1 MISNAVMSIKSGLTD
16 FRINI
21 LLRLVLILCTMLLLA
36 GIYHA
41 EPFLLFSM
49 IGIAILLSIQIYLLF
64 SYMQSTQSEMENFF
78 DAVRYEDGARRINTR
93 FKQSQN
99 LKVLWEELQTQLQQL
114 RQKNEELV
122 RYYSLLLEKVPVA
135 LVVVEDK
142 GEGAKIELVNVAAQ
156 QLFKRSY
163 LAAVDQ
169 LQEYGAQ
176 LAQDIQQITAGEQRS
191 SHLLSD
197 QVSIAVALS
206 AAAIQLQGGTKK
218 VISIQ
223 PIQRELDRQEIL
235 AWQNLV
241 QVFTHEI
248 MNSMTPVASLS
259 KTADELLL
267 TQLDNHGNAD
277 ESLQDAQQAIHTVA
291 RRAEHLMQ
299 FVQAYRRIANPP
311 QLNCVDMVVQDLLK
325 NVCRLFQVQAGERKI
340 TLECN
345 ATPGHLKL
353 HGDPAQIEQ
362 ALINLVKNSMD
373 ALSSM
378 NNGRIYLHAY
388 IGHGGN
394 LLIDVI
400 DNGIGIPIDK
410 LEQIFVP
417 FYTSK
422 RDGTGVG
429 LFLVKQIMQAHRGSV
444 CALHDE
450 KGGSLLRLMF

>member
-1 MISNAVMSIKSGLTD
+1 
-16 FRINI
+16 
-21 LLRLVLILCTMLLLA
+21 
-36 GIYHA
+36 
-41 EPFLLFSM
+41 M

-64 SYMQSTQSEMENFF
+64 YYMQSTQREMESFF

-93 FKQSQN
+93 FKQSQH

-135 LVVVEDK
+135 LVVVEDE
-142 GEGAKIELVNVAAQ
+142 GEGGKIELVNSAAQ

-163 LAAVDQ
+163 LTAMDQ
-169 LQEYGAQ
+169 LHDYGAQ
-176 LAQDIQQITAGEQRS
+176 LALDIRQITAGEQRS

-197 QVSIAVALS
+197 QVSIAVAVS
-206 AAAIQLQGGTKK
+206 AAAIQLHSGTKK

-259 KTADELLL
+259 KTANELLL
-267 TQLDNHGNAD
+267 TQLDNRGGAD

-311 QLNCVDMVVQDLLK
+311 QLKCVDIVVQDLLMD
-325 NVCRLFQVQAGERKI
+325 VCRLFQVQAGERGI
-340 TLECN
+340 ILRCTT
-345 ATPGHLKL
+345 TPEHLRL
-353 HGDPAQIEQ
+353 HADPAHVEQ
-362 ALINLVKNSMD
+362 ALINLVKNAVD
-373 ALSSM
+373 AVAEKTHGHIFLK
-378 NNGRIYLHAY
+378 AY

-394 LLIDVI
+394 VLIDVI
-400 DNGIGIPIDK
+400 DNGAGIAAEK

-444 CALHDE
+444 CALQGE
-450 KGGSLLRLMF
+450 KGGSILRLMF

>member
-1 MISNAVMSIKSGLTD
+1 MISKVALVVGSGLKD

-21 LLRLVLILCTMLLLA
+21 LLRLMLILCTMLLLVSVYQA
-36 GIYHA
+36 A
-41 EPFLLFSM
+41 QLLVFSL
-49 IGIAILLSIQIYLLF
+49 IGIMMLLAAQIYLLF
-64 SYMQSTQSEMENFF
+64 GYMQSTQLELESFF
-78 DAVRYEDGARRINTR
+78 EAVRYEDGARRINTR

-99 LKVLWEELQTQLQQL
+99 LKVLWQEIQTQLQQL

-135 LVVVEDK
+135 LVVVE
-142 GEGAKIELVNVAAQ
+142 GEGGKIELVNLAAQ
-156 QLFKRSY
+156 QLFQRSY
-163 LAAVDQ
+163 LTTVDQ
-169 LQEYGAQ
+169 LQDYGAQ
-176 LAQDIQQITAGEQRS
+176 LALDIQQIAAGEQRS

-197 QVSIAVALS
+197 QVTTAVALS
-206 AAAIQLQGGTKK
+206 AAVIQLHSGSKK

-223 PIQRELDRQEIL
+223 PIQRELDKQEIL

-259 KTADELLL
+259 RTANELLL
-267 TQLDNHGNAD
+267 TQLETQPSPD
-277 ESLQDAQQAIHTVA
+277 ESVQDAQQAIHTVA

-311 QLNCVDMVVQDLLK
+311 QLQCVDVAVQDLLE
-325 NVCRLFQVQAGERKI
+325 NVCRLFQVQANEQKI
-340 TLECN
+340 TVEC
-345 ATPGHLKL
+345 TTIPEHLKL
-353 HGDPAQIEQ
+353 RADPAHLEQ
-362 ALINLVKNSMD
+362 ALINLMRNALD
-373 ALSSM
+373 ASS
-378 NNGRIYLHAY
+378 GKDDGHIYLKAY

-400 DNGIGIPIDK
+400 DNGTGIPIDK

-444 CALHDE
+444 CALQGE
-450 KGGSLLRLMF
+450 KGGSVLRLMF

>member
-1 MISNAVMSIKSGLTD
+1 MISKVAVVVGSGLKD

-21 LLRLVLILCTMLLLA
+21 LLRLMLILCTMLFLVSVYQAEQLLVFSLIGILMLLA
-36 GIYHA
+36 V
-41 EPFLLFSM
+41 
-49 IGIAILLSIQIYLLF
+49 QIYLLF
-64 SYMQSTQSEMENFF
+64 GYMQSTQLEMESFF
-78 DAVRYEDGARRINTR
+78 EAVRYEDGARRINTR

-99 LKVLWEELQTQLQQL
+99 LKVLWQEIQTQLQHL

-135 LVVVEDK
+135 LVVVE
-142 GEGAKIELVNVAAQ
+142 GEKIELVNSAAQ

-163 LAAVDQ
+163 LSAVDQ
-169 LQEYGAQ
+169 LQDYGAQ
-176 LAQDIQQITAGEQRS
+176 LALDLQQIAAGEQRS

-197 QVSIAVALS
+197 QVTTAVALS
-206 AAAIQLQGGTKK
+206 AAAIQLHSGTKK

-223 PIQRELDRQEIL
+223 PIQRELDKQEIL

-259 KTADELLL
+259 RTADELLL
-267 TQLDNHGNAD
+267 TRLEAQPDID
-277 ESLQDAQQAIHTVA
+277 ESVQDAQQAIHTVA

-311 QLNCVDMVVQDLLK
+311 RLQCVDIAVQDLLE
-325 NVCRLFQVQAGERKI
+325 NVCRLFQVQANEQKI
-340 TLECN
+340 VIEC
-345 ATPGHLKL
+345 ATIPEHLKL
-353 HGDPAQIEQ
+353 KADPAHLEQ
-362 ALINLVKNSMD
+362 GLINLVRNALD
-373 ALSSM
+373 ASS
-378 NNGRIYLHAY
+378 GKDDGHIYLKAY
-388 IGHGGN
+388 VGHGGN

-400 DNGIGIPIDK
+400 DKGTGIPADK

-444 CALHDE
+444 CALQGE
-450 KGGSLLRLMF
+450 KGGSILRLMF

>member
-1 MISNAVMSIKSGLTD
+1 MISNAVLSIKSGLTD
-16 FRINI
+16 FRTNI
-21 LLRLVLILCTMLLLA
+21 LLRLVLILCTILLLA
-36 GIYHA
+36 GVYHA

-64 SYMQSTQSEMENFF
+64 CYMQSTQREMESFF

-93 FKQSQN
+93 FKQSQH

-135 LVVVEDK
+135 LVVVDGED
-142 GEGAKIELVNVAAQ
+142 GKIELVNSAAQ

-163 LAAVDQ
+163 LSAVDQ
-169 LQEYGAQ
+169 LQDYGAQ
-176 LAQDIQQITAGEQRS
+176 LALDIQQITAGEQRS

-206 AAAIQLQGGTKK
+206 AAEIQLPGGTKK

-223 PIQRELDRQEIL
+223 PIQRELDKQEIL

-259 KTADELLL
+259 KTANELLL
-267 TQLDNHGNAD
+267 TQLDNHGSAD
-277 ESLQDAQQAIHTVA
+277 EALQDAQQAIHTVA

-311 QLNCVDMVVQDLLK
+311 QLKCVDIVVQDLLMD
-325 NVCRLFQVQAGERKI
+325 VCRLFQVQAGERAI
-340 TLECN
+340 TLEC
-345 ATPGHLKL
+345 TTIPEYLRL
-353 HGDPAQIEQ
+353 HADPAHVEQ
-362 ALINLVKNSMD
+362 ALINLVKNAID
-373 ALSSM
+373 ALAEKTH
-378 NNGRIYLHAY
+378 GDIVLKAY

-394 LLIDVI
+394 ILIDVI
-400 DNGIGIPIDK
+400 DNGAGIPADK

-422 RDGTGVG
+422 REGTGVG

-444 CALHDE
+444 CALQGE
-450 KGGSLLRLMF
+450 NGGSVLRLMF

>member
-1 MISNAVMSIKSGLTD
+1 MISNAVLSIKSGLTD
-16 FRINI
+16 FRTNI

-36 GIYHA
+36 SVYHA
-41 EPFLLFSM
+41 EPFLLFSL

-64 SYMQSTQSEMENFF
+64 CYMQSTQREMESFF

-93 FKQSQN
+93 FKQSQH

-135 LVVVEDK
+135 LVVVDGED
-142 GEGAKIELVNVAAQ
+142 GKIELVNSAAQ

-163 LAAVDQ
+163 LSAVDQ
-169 LQEYGAQ
+169 LQDYGAQ
-176 LAQDIQQITAGEQRS
+176 LALDIQQITADEQRS

-206 AAAIQLQGGTKK
+206 AAEIQLPGGTKK

-259 KTADELLL
+259 KTANELLL
-267 TQLDNHGNAD
+267 TQLDNHGSAD

-311 QLNCVDMVVQDLLK
+311 QLICVDIVVQDLLLD
-325 NVCRLFQVQAGERKI
+325 VCRLFQVQAGERAI
-340 TLECN
+340 TLECTT
-345 ATPGHLKL
+345 TPEHLRL
-353 HGDPAQIEQ
+353 HADPAHVEQ
-362 ALINLVKNSMD
+362 ALINLVKNAVD
-373 ALSSM
+373 ALAEKTH
-378 NNGRIYLHAY
+378 GHIVLKAY

-394 LLIDVI
+394 ILIDVI
-400 DNGIGIPIDK
+400 DNGAGIPADK

-422 RDGTGVG
+422 REGTGVG

-444 CALHDE
+444 CALQGE
-450 KGGSLLRLMF
+450 NGGSVFRLIF

>member
-1 MISNAVMSIKSGLTD
+1 MISNAVLTIKSALTD

-21 LLRLVLILCTMLLLA
+21 LLRLLLILCTMLLLV
-36 GIYHA
+36 GVYQA
-41 EPFLLFSM
+41 EQFLVFSL
-49 IGIAILLSIQIYLLF
+49 IGIIMLLSVQIYLLF
-64 SYMQSTQSEMENFF
+64 GYMQSTQREMESFF
-78 DAVRYEDGARRINTR
+78 EAVRYEDGARRINTR

-99 LKVLWEELQTQLQQL
+99 LKVLWKQIQTQLQQL

-135 LVVVEDK
+135 LVVLE
-142 GEGAKIELVNVAAQ
+142 GEKVELVNSAAQ

-163 LAAVDQ
+163 LTTVDQ
-169 LQEYGAQ
+169 LQDYGVQ
-176 LAQDIQQITAGEQRS
+176 LALDIQQILAGEQRS
-191 SHLLSD
+191 SHLLCD
-197 QVSIAVALS
+197 QVTIAVALS
-206 AAAIQLQGGTKK
+206 AAGIQLHGGVRK

-223 PIQRELDRQEIL
+223 PIQRELDKQEIV

-259 KTADELLL
+259 KTANELLL
-267 TQLDNHGNAD
+267 TQLETHLSND

-311 QLNCVDMVVQDLLK
+311 QLQCVDIVVQDLLVS
-325 NVCRLFQVQAGERKI
+325 VCRLFQVQASDQQIK
-340 TLECN
+340 LEC
-345 ATPGHLKL
+345 ATIPEQLGVSA
-353 HGDPAQIEQ
+353 DPAQLEQ
-362 ALINLVKNSMD
+362 ALINLVKNSVD
-373 ALSSM
+373 ALT
-378 NNGRIYLHAY
+378 GKTDGHIYMKAY

-394 LLIDVI
+394 VLIDVI
-400 DNGIGIPIDK
+400 DNGTGIPTDK

-444 CALHDE
+444 YALQGE
-450 KGGSLLRLMF
+450 KGGSILRLMF

>member
-1 MISNAVMSIKSGLTD
+1 MISNAVLSIKSGLTD
-16 FRINI
+16 FRTNI

-93 FKQSQN
+93 FKQSQH

-135 LVVVEDK
+135 VVVVDGEDR
-142 GEGAKIELVNVAAQ
+142 KIELVNSAAQ

-163 LAAVDQ
+163 LSAVDQ
-169 LQEYGAQ
+169 LQDYGAQ
-176 LAQDIQQITAGEQRS
+176 LALDIQQITAGEQRS

-206 AAAIQLQGGTKK
+206 AAAIQLPGGTKK

-223 PIQRELDRQEIL
+223 PIQRELDKQEIL

-259 KTADELLL
+259 KTANELLL
-267 TQLDNHGNAD
+267 TQLDNHGSAD
-277 ESLQDAQQAIHTVA
+277 EALQDAQQAIHTVA

-311 QLNCVDMVVQDLLK
+311 QLKCVDIVVQDLLLD
-325 NVCRLFQVQAGERKI
+325 VCRLFQVQAGERAI
-340 TLECN
+340 TLEC
-345 ATPGHLKL
+345 TTIPEYLRL
-353 HGDPAQIEQ
+353 HADPAHVEQ
-362 ALINLVKNSMD
+362 ALINLVKNAID
-373 ALSSM
+373 ALAEKTH
-378 NNGRIYLHAY
+378 GDIVLKAY

-394 LLIDVI
+394 ILIDVI
-400 DNGIGIPIDK
+400 DNGAGIPADK

-422 RDGTGVG
+422 REGTGVG

-444 CALHDE
+444 CALQGE
-450 KGGSLLRLMF
+450 NGGSVLRLMF

>member
-1 MISNAVMSIKSGLTD
+1 MISNAVLSIKSGLTD
-16 FRINI
+16 FRTNI

-36 GIYHA
+36 GVYHA

-64 SYMQSTQSEMENFF
+64 CYMQSTQREMESFF

-93 FKQSQN
+93 FKQSQH

-135 LVVVEDK
+135 FVVVDGED
-142 GEGAKIELVNVAAQ
+142 GKIELVNSAAQ

-163 LAAVDQ
+163 LSAVDQ
-169 LQEYGAQ
+169 LQDYGAQ
-176 LAQDIQQITAGEQRS
+176 LALDIQQITAGEQRS

-206 AAAIQLQGGTKK
+206 AAAIQLPGGTKK

-223 PIQRELDRQEIL
+223 PIQRELDKQEIL

-259 KTADELLL
+259 KTANELLL
-267 TQLDNHGNAD
+267 TQLDNHGSAD
-277 ESLQDAQQAIHTVA
+277 EALQDAQQAIHTVA

-311 QLNCVDMVVQDLLK
+311 QLKCVDIVVQDLLMD
-325 NVCRLFQVQAGERKI
+325 VCRLFQVQAGERAI
-340 TLECN
+340 TLEC
-345 ATPGHLKL
+345 TTIPEHLRL
-353 HGDPAQIEQ
+353 HADPAHVEQ
-362 ALINLVKNSMD
+362 ALINLVKNAVD
-373 ALSSM
+373 ALAE
-378 NNGRIYLHAY
+378 NTHGDIVLKAY

-394 LLIDVI
+394 ILIDVI
-400 DNGIGIPIDK
+400 DNGAGIPADK

-422 RDGTGVG
+422 REGTGVG

-444 CALHDE
+444 CALQGE
-450 KGGSLLRLMF
+450 NGGSVLRLMF

>member
-1 MISNAVMSIKSGLTD
+1 MISNTVLTIRSGLTD

-21 LLRLVLILCTMLLLA
+21 LLRLLLILCTMLLLV
-36 GIYHA
+36 GVYQA
-41 EPFLLFSM
+41 EQLLVFSL
-49 IGIAILLSIQIYLLF
+49 IGIILLLLMQIYLLF
-64 SYMQSTQSEMENFF
+64 GYMQATQREMESFF
-78 DAVRYEDGARRINTR
+78 EAVRYEDGARRINTR

-99 LKVLWEELQTQLQQL
+99 LKVHWEEIQTRLQQL

-142 GEGAKIELVNVAAQ
+142 GEGGKIELVNVAAQ

-163 LAAVDQ
+163 LSAVDQ

-176 LAQDIQQITAGEQRS
+176 LAQDIQQIVAGEQRS

-206 AAAIQLQGGTKK
+206 AAAIQLPGGTKK

-223 PIQRELDRQEIL
+223 PIQRELDKQEIL

-259 KTADELLL
+259 KTANELLL
-267 TQLDNHGNAD
+267 AQLDSHGNAD

-299 FVQAYRRIANPP
+299 FVQAYRRISNPP
-311 QLNCVDMVVQDLLK
+311 QLKCVDIVVQDLLMD
-325 NVCRLFQVQAGERKI
+325 VCRLFQVQAGERGI
-340 TLECN
+340 TFRCTTIPE
-345 ATPGHLKL
+345 HLRL
-353 HGDPAQIEQ
+353 HADPAHVEQ
-362 ALINLVKNSMD
+362 ALINLVKNAVD
-373 ALSSM
+373 ALAEKTH
-378 NNGRIYLHAY
+378 GHIFLKAY

-394 LLIDVI
+394 ILIDVI
-400 DNGIGIPIDK
+400 DNGAGIPAEK

-444 CALHDE
+444 CALPGE
-450 KGGSLLRLMF
+450 NGGSILRLMF

>member
-1 MISNAVMSIKSGLTD
+1 MISRARAVVVTCLAD

-21 LLRLVLILCTMLLLA
+21 LLRLALILCTMLLCA
-36 GIYHA
+36 EIYHDEKLLLFSLLGVA
-41 EPFLLFSM
+41 GLLLLQIFLLFR
-49 IGIAILLSIQIYLLF
+49 
-64 SYMQSTQSEMENFF
+64 YMQSTQLELESFF
-78 DAVRYEDGARRINTR
+78 DAVRYEDGARRINPR
-93 FKQSQN
+93 FRQSN
-99 LKVLWEELQTQLQQL
+99 KLKLLWQDIQTQLQQL
-114 RQKNEELV
+114 RQNNEELV

-135 LVVVEDK
+135 LVVVE
-142 GEGAKIELVNVAAQ
+142 GEKIELVNSTAQ

-163 LAAVDQ
+163 LAEVKQ
-169 LQEYGAQ
+169 LENYGAQ
-176 LAQDIQQITAGEQRS
+176 LAADIQQIQAGEQRS

-206 AAAIQLQGGTKK
+206 AAAIQLHGGIKK

-223 PIQRELDRQEIL
+223 PIQRELDKQEIV

-267 TQLDNHGNAD
+267 AQINTSASAD
-277 ESLQDAQQAIHTVA
+277 ENLQDAQQAIHTVA
-291 RRAEHLMQ
+291 RRADHLMQ

-311 QLNCVDMVVQDLLK
+311 KLERAEILVQDLLA
-325 NVCRLFQVQAGERKI
+325 NVCRLFQPQASEQKI
-340 TLECN
+340 TLEYAVN
-345 ATPGHLKL
+345 PVHLSL
-353 HGDPAQIEQ
+353 QADPAQLEQ
-362 ALINLVKNSMD
+362 ALINLVKNSLE
-373 ALSSM
+373 ALAGVVA
-378 NNGRIYLHAY
+378 GRIELKAY
-388 IGHGGN
+388 IGQDGN

-400 DNGIGIPIDK
+400 DNGAGIPADK
-410 LEQIFVP
+410 LEQVFVP

-444 CALHDE
+444 CALQAE
-450 KGGSLLRLMF
+450 VGGSIVRLMF

>member
-1 MISNAVMSIKSGLTD
+1 MISNAVLSIKSGLTD
-16 FRINI
+16 FRTNI

-36 GIYHA
+36 GVYHA

-64 SYMQSTQSEMENFF
+64 CYMQSTQREMESFF

-93 FKQSQN
+93 FKQSQH

-135 LVVVEDK
+135 LVVVDGED
-142 GEGAKIELVNVAAQ
+142 GKIELVNSAAQ

-163 LAAVDQ
+163 LSAVDQ
-169 LQEYGAQ
+169 LQDYGAQ
-176 LAQDIQQITAGEQRS
+176 LALDIQQITAGEQRS

-206 AAAIQLQGGTKK
+206 AAAIQLPGGTKK

-223 PIQRELDRQEIL
+223 PIQRELDKQEIL

-259 KTADELLL
+259 KTANELLL
-267 TQLDNHGNAD
+267 TQLDNHGSAD
-277 ESLQDAQQAIHTVA
+277 EALQDAQQAIHTVA

-311 QLNCVDMVVQDLLK
+311 QLKCVDIVVQDLLLD
-325 NVCRLFQVQAGERKI
+325 VCRLFQVQAGERAI
-340 TLECN
+340 TLEC
-345 ATPGHLKL
+345 TTIPEYLRL
-353 HGDPAQIEQ
+353 HADPAHVEQ
-362 ALINLVKNSMD
+362 ALINLVKNAID
-373 ALSSM
+373 ALAEKTH
-378 NNGRIYLHAY
+378 GDIVLKAY

-394 LLIDVI
+394 ILIDVI
-400 DNGIGIPIDK
+400 DNGAGIPADK

-422 RDGTGVG
+422 REGTGVG

-444 CALHDE
+444 CALQDE
-450 KGGSLLRLMF
+450 NGGSVLRLMF

>member
-1 MISNAVMSIKSGLTD
+1 MISNAVLTIKSGLTD

-21 LLRLVLILCTMLLLA
+21 LLRLLLILCTMLLLV
-36 GIYHA
+36 GVYQA
-41 EPFLLFSM
+41 EQLLVFSL
-49 IGIAILLSIQIYLLF
+49 IGVIMLLSVQIYLLF
-64 SYMQSTQSEMENFF
+64 GYIQSTQREMESFF
-78 DAVRYEDGARRINTR
+78 ESVRYEDGARRINTR

-99 LKVLWEELQTQLQQL
+99 LKVHWEQIQTQLQQL

-135 LVVVEDK
+135 LVVVE
-142 GEGAKIELVNVAAQ
+142 GEKIELVNVAAQ

-163 LAAVDQ
+163 LTAVDQ
-169 LQEYGAQ
+169 VQDYGVQ
-176 LAQDIQQITAGEQRS
+176 LALDIQQIAAGEQRS

-197 QVSIAVALS
+197 QVSTAVTLS
-206 AAAIQLQGGTKK
+206 AAEIQLHSGTKK

-223 PIQRELDRQEIL
+223 PIQRELDKQEIV

-259 KTADELLL
+259 KTANELLL
-267 TQLDNHGNAD
+267 TQLETHLSTD

-311 QLNCVDMVVQDLLK
+311 QLQCMNIVVQDLLVG
-325 NVCRLFQVQAGERKI
+325 VCRLFQVQASEQQIK
-340 TLECN
+340 LEC
-345 ATPGHLKL
+345 ATIPEQLRVSA
-353 HGDPAQIEQ
+353 DPAQLEQ
-362 ALINLVKNSMD
+362 ALINLVKNSVD
-373 ALSSM
+373 ALTGKT
-378 NNGRIYLHAY
+378 NGHIYMKAY

-394 LLIDVI
+394 VLIDVI
-400 DNGIGIPIDK
+400 DNGTGIPTDK
-410 LEQIFVP
+410 LEQVFVP

-444 CALHDE
+444 CALQGE
-450 KGGSLLRLMF
+450 NGGSVLRLMF

>member
-1 MISNAVMSIKSGLTD
+1 MISKVALVVGSGLKD

-21 LLRLVLILCTMLLLA
+21 LLRLMLILCTMLLLV
-36 GIYHA
+36 GVYQA
-41 EPFLLFSM
+41 EQLLVFSL
-49 IGIAILLSIQIYLLF
+49 IGILMLLSVQIYLLF
-64 SYMQSTQSEMENFF
+64 GYMQSTQLEMESFF
-78 DAVRYEDGARRINTR
+78 EAVRYEDGARRINTR

-99 LKVLWEELQTQLQQL
+99 LQVLWQEIQTQLQQL

-135 LVVVEDK
+135 LVVVE
-142 GEGAKIELVNVAAQ
+142 GEKIELVNSAAQ

-163 LAAVDQ
+163 LAVVDQ
-169 LQEYGAQ
+169 LQDYGAQ
-176 LAQDIQQITAGEQRS
+176 LALDIQQIAAGEQRS
-191 SHLLSD
+191 SYLLSD
-197 QVSIAVALS
+197 QVTTAVALS
-206 AAAIQLQGGTKK
+206 AAAIQLHSGTKK

-223 PIQRELDRQEIL
+223 PIQRELDKQEIL

-259 KTADELLL
+259 RTANELLL
-267 TQLDNHGNAD
+267 TQLEMQPDPD
-277 ESLQDAQQAIHTVA
+277 ESVQDAQQAIHTVA

-311 QLNCVDMVVQDLLK
+311 QLQCVDIAVQDLLE
-325 NVCRLFQVQAGERKI
+325 NVCRLFQVQANEQKI
-340 TLECN
+340 VIEC
-345 ATPGHLKL
+345 ATIPEHLRL
-353 HGDPAQIEQ
+353 RADPAHVEQ
-362 ALINLVKNSMD
+362 ALINLVRNALD
-373 ALSSM
+373 ASS
-378 NNGRIYLHAY
+378 GKDDGHIYLKAY
-388 IGHGGN
+388 IGHGGS

-400 DNGIGIPIDK
+400 DKGTGIPADK

-444 CALHDE
+444 CALQGE
-450 KGGSLLRLMF
+450 NGGSILRLMF

>member
-1 MISNAVMSIKSGLTD
+1 MISKVAVVVGSGLKD

-21 LLRLVLILCTMLLLA
+21 LLRLVLILCTMLLLVSVYQA
-36 GIYHA
+36 EQLLVFSLIGILMLLSLQIC
-41 EPFLLFSM
+41 LLF
-49 IGIAILLSIQIYLLF
+49 G
-64 SYMQSTQSEMENFF
+64 YMQSTQLEMESFF
-78 DAVRYEDGARRINTR
+78 EAVRYEDGARRINTR

-99 LKVLWEELQTQLQQL
+99 LKVLWQEIQTQLQQL

-135 LVVVEDK
+135 LVVVE
-142 GEGAKIELVNVAAQ
+142 GEGGKIELVNSAAQ

-163 LAAVDQ
+163 LTTVDQ
-169 LQEYGAQ
+169 LQDYGAQ
-176 LAQDIQQITAGEQRS
+176 LALDIQQITAGEQRS

-197 QVSIAVALS
+197 QVTTAVALS
-206 AAAIQLQGGTKK
+206 AAAIQLHSGTKK

-223 PIQRELDRQEIL
+223 PIQRELDKQEIL

-259 KTADELLL
+259 RTANELLL
-267 TQLDNHGNAD
+267 TQLEAQPSPD

-311 QLNCVDMVVQDLLK
+311 QLQCVDTVVQDLLG
-325 NVCRLFQVQAGERKI
+325 NVCRLFQVQAKEQKV
-340 TLECN
+340 TVEC
-345 ATPGHLKL
+345 ATIPEHLRLKA
-353 HGDPAQIEQ
+353 DPAHLEQ
-362 ALINLVKNSMD
+362 ALINLVRNALD
-373 ALSSM
+373 ASS
-378 NNGRIYLHAY
+378 GKDDGHIYLKAY

-400 DNGIGIPIDK
+400 DNGIGIPADK

-444 CALHDE
+444 CALQGEND
-450 KGGSLLRLMF
+450 GSILRLMF

>member
-1 MISNAVMSIKSGLTD
+1 MISKVAVVIGSGLKD

-21 LLRLVLILCTMLLLA
+21 LLRLLLILCTMLLLVGVYQA
-36 GIYHA
+36 QQ
-41 EPFLLFSM
+41 LLVFSL
-49 IGIAILLSIQIYLLF
+49 IGIMMLLAVQIYLLF
-64 SYMQSTQSEMENFF
+64 GYMQSTQLEMESFF
-78 DAVRYEDGARRINTR
+78 EAVRYEDGARRINTR

-99 LKVLWEELQTQLQQL
+99 LKVLWQEIQTQLQQL

-135 LVVVEDK
+135 LVVVEGD
-142 GEGAKIELVNVAAQ
+142 GEDGKIELVNSAAQ

-163 LAAVDQ
+163 LTTVDQ
-169 LQEYGAQ
+169 LQDYGAQ
-176 LAQDIQQITAGEQRS
+176 LALDIQQIAAGEQRS

-197 QVSIAVALS
+197 QVTTAVALS
-206 AAAIQLQGGTKK
+206 AAAIQLHGGTKK

-223 PIQRELDRQEIL
+223 PIQRELDKQEIL

-259 KTADELLL
+259 RTADELLL
-267 TQLDNHGNAD
+267 TQLEAQPSPD
-277 ESLQDAQQAIHTVA
+277 ESMQDAQQAIHTVA

-311 QLNCVDMVVQDLLK
+311 QLQCVDIAVQDLLE
-325 NVCRLFQVQAGERKI
+325 NVCRLFQVQANEQKI
-340 TLECN
+340 VMEC
-345 ATPGHLKL
+345 ATIPLHLKL
-353 HGDPAQIEQ
+353 KADPAHLEQ
-362 ALINLVKNSMD
+362 ALINLMRNALD
-373 ALSSM
+373 ASS
-378 NNGRIYLHAY
+378 GKDDGHIYLKAY

-400 DNGIGIPIDK
+400 DNGTGIPTDK

-444 CALHDE
+444 CALQGE
-450 KGGSLLRLMF
+450 NGGSILRLSF

>member
-1 MISNAVMSIKSGLTD
+1 MISNAVLSIKSGLTD
-16 FRINI
+16 FRTNI

-36 GIYHA
+36 GVYHA
-41 EPFLLFSM
+41 EPFLLFSL

-64 SYMQSTQSEMENFF
+64 CYMQSTQREMESFF

-93 FKQSQN
+93 FKQSQH

-135 LVVVEDK
+135 LVVVDGED
-142 GEGAKIELVNVAAQ
+142 GKIELVNSAAQ
-156 QLFKRSY
+156 QVFKRSY
-163 LAAVDQ
+163 LSAVDQ
-169 LQEYGAQ
+169 LQDYGAQ
-176 LAQDIQQITAGEQRS
+176 LALDIQQITAGEQRS

-206 AAAIQLQGGTKK
+206 AAEIQLPGGTKK

-223 PIQRELDRQEIL
+223 PIQRELDKQEIL

-259 KTADELLL
+259 KTANELLL
-267 TQLDNHGNAD
+267 TQLDNHGSAD
-277 ESLQDAQQAIHTVA
+277 EALQDAQQAIHTVA

-311 QLNCVDMVVQDLLK
+311 QLKCVDIVVQDLLMD
-325 NVCRLFQVQAGERKI
+325 VCRLFQVQAGERAI
-340 TLECN
+340 TLEC
-345 ATPGHLKL
+345 TTIPEHLRL
-353 HGDPAQIEQ
+353 HADPAHVEQ
-362 ALINLVKNSMD
+362 ALINLVKNAID
-373 ALSSM
+373 ALAEKTH
-378 NNGRIYLHAY
+378 GDIVLKAY

-394 LLIDVI
+394 ILIDVI
-400 DNGIGIPIDK
+400 DNGAGIPADK

-422 RDGTGVG
+422 REGTGVG

-444 CALHDE
+444 CALQGE
-450 KGGSLLRLMF
+450 NGGSVLRLMF

>member
-1 MISNAVMSIKSGLTD
+1 MISNAVLSIKSGLTD
-16 FRINI
+16 FRTNI

-36 GIYHA
+36 GVYHA

-64 SYMQSTQSEMENFF
+64 CYMQSTQREMESFF

-93 FKQSQN
+93 FKQSQH

-135 LVVVEDK
+135 LVVVDGED
-142 GEGAKIELVNVAAQ
+142 GKIELVNSAAQ

-163 LAAVDQ
+163 LSAVDQ
-169 LQEYGAQ
+169 LQDYGAQ
-176 LAQDIQQITAGEQRS
+176 LALDIQQITAGEQRS

-206 AAAIQLQGGTKK
+206 AAAIQLPGGTKK

-223 PIQRELDRQEIL
+223 PIQRELDKQEIL

-259 KTADELLL
+259 KTANELLL
-267 TQLDNHGNAD
+267 TQLDNHGSAD
-277 ESLQDAQQAIHTVA
+277 EALQDAQQAIHTVA

-311 QLNCVDMVVQDLLK
+311 QLKCVDIVVQDLLLD
-325 NVCRLFQVQAGERKI
+325 VCRLFQVQAGERAI
-340 TLECN
+340 TLEC
-345 ATPGHLKL
+345 TTIPEYLRL
-353 HGDPAQIEQ
+353 HADPAHVEQ
-362 ALINLVKNSMD
+362 ALINLVKNAVD
-373 ALSSM
+373 ALAEKPH
-378 NNGRIYLHAY
+378 GHIVLKAY

-394 LLIDVI
+394 ILIDVI
-400 DNGIGIPIDK
+400 DNGAGIPADK

-422 RDGTGVG
+422 REGTGVG

-444 CALHDE
+444 CALQGE
-450 KGGSLLRLMF
+450 NGGSVLRLMF

>member
-1 MISNAVMSIKSGLTD
+1 MISNAVLTIKSALTD

-21 LLRLVLILCTMLLLA
+21 LLRLLLILCTMLLLVGVYQA
-36 GIYHA
+36 EQLLVFSLLGIIMLLSVQIH
-41 EPFLLFSM
+41 LLFGY
-49 IGIAILLSIQIYLLF
+49 I
-64 SYMQSTQSEMENFF
+64 QSTQREMESFF
-78 DAVRYEDGARRINTR
+78 ESVRYEDGARRINTR

-99 LKVLWEELQTQLQQL
+99 LKVHWEQIQTQLQQL

-135 LVVVEDK
+135 LVVLE
-142 GEGAKIELVNVAAQ
+142 GEKIELVNSAAQ

-163 LAAVDQ
+163 LTTVDQ
-169 LQEYGAQ
+169 LQDYGVE
-176 LAQDIQQITAGEQRS
+176 LALDIQQILAGEQRS
-191 SHLLSD
+191 SHLLCD
-197 QVSIAVALS
+197 QVTIAVALS
-206 AAAIQLQGGTKK
+206 AAAIQLHGGVRK
-218 VISIQ
+218 VISVQ
-223 PIQRELDRQEIL
+223 PIQRELDKQEIV

-259 KTADELLL
+259 KTANELLL
-267 TQLDNHGNAD
+267 TQLETHLSTD

-311 QLNCVDMVVQDLLK
+311 QLQCVDIVVQDLLVS
-325 NVCRLFQVQAGERKI
+325 VCRLFQVQASDQKI
-340 TLECN
+340 KLECATIPEQLRVN
-345 ATPGHLKL
+345 A
-353 HGDPAQIEQ
+353 DPAQLEQ
-362 ALINLVKNSMD
+362 ALINLVKNSVD
-373 ALSSM
+373 ALTGKT
-378 NNGRIYLHAY
+378 NGHIYMKAY

-394 LLIDVI
+394 VLIDVI
-400 DNGIGIPIDK
+400 DNGTGIPTDK

-444 CALHDE
+444 YALQGE
-450 KGGSLLRLMF
+450 KGGSILRLMF

>member
-1 MISNAVMSIKSGLTD
+1 MISNAVLSIKSGLTD

-21 LLRLVLILCTMLLLA
+21 LLRLVLILCTMLLLVVV
-36 GIYHA
+36 YQA
-41 EPFLLFSM
+41 EKLLIFSL
-49 IGIAILLSIQIYLLF
+49 IGIIMLLSMQIYLLF
-64 SYMQSTQSEMENFF
+64 SYMQSTQRELEVFF
-78 DAVRYEDGARRINTR
+78 EAVRYEDGSRRINTC

-99 LKVLWEELQTQLQQL
+99 LQVRWQEIQTQLHQL
-114 RQKNEELV
+114 RQKNEELA
-122 RYYSLLLEKVPVA
+122 RYYGLLLEKVPVA
-135 LVVVEDK
+135 LVVVED
-142 GEGAKIELVNVAAQ
+142 EKIELVNSAAQ

-169 LQEYGAQ
+169 LQGYGAQ
-176 LAQDIQQITAGEQRS
+176 LALDIQQITAGEQRS

-206 AAAIQLQGGTKK
+206 AAAIQLHGGTKK

-223 PIQRELDRQEIL
+223 PIQRELDKQEIL

-259 KTADELLL
+259 KTANELLL
-267 TQLDNHGNAD
+267 AQLENHVD
-277 ESLQDAQQAIHTVA
+277 ESLQDAQQAIYTVA

-311 QLNCVDMVVQDLLK
+311 QLQCVDIVVQDLLVD
-325 NVCRLFQVQAGERKI
+325 VCRLFQVQVQERKI
-340 TLECN
+340 TLECTTIPEN
-345 ATPGHLKL
+345 LKL
-353 HGDPAQIEQ
+353 HADPAQVEQ
-362 ALINLVKNSMD
+362 ALINLVKNAID
-373 ALSSM
+373 ALHSID
-378 NNGRIYLHAY
+378 GGKIYLHAY

-394 LLIDVI
+394 LLIDVM
-400 DNGIGIPIDK
+400 DNGIGIPTDK
-410 LEQIFVP
+410 LEQVFVP

-444 CALHDE
+444 CALQGE
-450 KGGSLLRLMF
+450 NGGSILRLMF

>member
-1 MISNAVMSIKSGLTD
+1 MISNAVLTIRSGLTD

-21 LLRLVLILCTMLLLA
+21 LLRLVLILCTMLLLVVVYQAEQRLIFSMA
-36 GIYHA
+36 GI
-41 EPFLLFSM
+41 
-49 IGIAILLSIQIYLLF
+49 GILLSIQIYLLF
-64 SYMQSTQSEMENFF
+64 SYMQSTQREMESFF
-78 DAVRYEDGARRINTR
+78 EAVRHEDGARRINTR

-99 LKVLWEELQTQLQQL
+99 LKAQWEEIQTQLQQL

-135 LVVVEDK
+135 LVVVED
-142 GEGAKIELVNVAAQ
+142 EKIELINLAAQ

-163 LAAVDQ
+163 LKAVDQ
-169 LQEYGAQ
+169 LQCYGEQ
-176 LAQDIQQITAGEQRS
+176 LALDIQQITAGEQRS

-197 QVSIAVALS
+197 QVTIAVALS
-206 AAAIQLQGGTKK
+206 AATIQLHGGSKK

-223 PIQRELDRQEIL
+223 PIQRELDKQEIL

-259 KTADELLL
+259 KTANELLL
-267 TQLDNHGNAD
+267 TQLDSHGSVD

-311 QLNCVDMVVQDLLK
+311 QLQCVDIAIQDLLE
-325 NVCRLFQVQAGERKI
+325 NVCRLFQVQANEQGI
-340 TLECN
+340 TLEC
-345 ATPGHLKL
+345 ATIPAHLRL
-353 HGDPAQIEQ
+353 HADPAQLEQ
-362 ALINLVKNSMD
+362 ALINLIKNSAE
-373 ALSSM
+373 ALTGKT
-378 NNGRIYLHAY
+378 NGHIYMKAH
-388 IGHGGN
+388 ISHSGN
-394 LLIDVI
+394 VLIDVI
-400 DNGIGIPIDK
+400 DNGVGISTDK

-444 CALHDE
+444 CALQGE
-450 KGGSLLRLMF
+450 NGGSVLRLMF

>member
-1 MISNAVMSIKSGLTD
+1 MISSAVLSIKSGLTD

-21 LLRLVLILCTMLLLA
+21 LLRLVLILCTMLLLVVVYQA
-36 GIYHA
+36 DKVLIFSLVGII
-41 EPFLLFSM
+41 M
-49 IGIAILLSIQIYLLF
+49 LLSMQIYLLF
-64 SYMQSTQSEMENFF
+64 SYMQSTHRELEVFF
-78 DAVRYEDGARRINTR
+78 EAVRYEDGSRRINTC

-99 LKVLWEELQTQLQQL
+99 LQVRWQEIQTQLHRL

-135 LVVVEDK
+135 LVVVED
-142 GEGAKIELVNVAAQ
+142 EKIELVNSAAQ

-169 LQEYGAQ
+169 LQAYGTQ
-176 LAQDIQQITAGEQRS
+176 LALDIQQITAGEQRS

-206 AAAIQLQGGTKK
+206 AAAIQLHGGTKK

-223 PIQRELDRQEIL
+223 PIQRELDKQEIL

-259 KTADELLL
+259 KTANELLL
-267 TQLDNHGNAD
+267 VQLENHAD
-277 ESLQDAQQAIHTVA
+277 ESLQDAQQAIYTVA

-311 QLNCVDMVVQDLLK
+311 QLQCTDIAVQDLLIG
-325 NVCRLFQVQAGERKI
+325 VCRLFQLQTQERNI
-340 TLECN
+340 TLECS
-345 ATPGHLKL
+345 TIPEYLRL
-353 HGDPAQIEQ
+353 HADPAHVEQ
-362 ALINLVKNSMD
+362 ALINLVKNAID
-373 ALSSM
+373 ALPTL
-378 NNGRIYLHAY
+378 GDGHIYLHAY
-388 IGHGGN
+388 VGHGGN

-400 DNGIGIPIDK
+400 DNGIGIPADK
-410 LEQIFVP
+410 LEQVFVP

-422 RDGTGVG
+422 REGTGVG

-444 CALHDE
+444 CALNGE
-450 KGGSLLRLMF
+450 SGGSILRLMF

>member
-1 MISNAVMSIKSGLTD
+1 MISKVAVVVGSGLKD

-21 LLRLVLILCTMLLLA
+21 LLRLLLILCTMLLLVSV
-36 GIYHA
+36 YQA
-41 EPFLLFSM
+41 EQLLVFSL
-49 IGIAILLSIQIYLLF
+49 IGILMLLAVQIYLLF
-64 SYMQSTQSEMENFF
+64 GYMQSTQLEMESFF
-78 DAVRYEDGARRINTR
+78 EAVRYEDGARRINTR

-99 LKVLWEELQTQLQQL
+99 LKVLWQEIQTQLQQL

-135 LVVVEDK
+135 LVVVE
-142 GEGAKIELVNVAAQ
+142 GEKIELVNSAAQ

-163 LAAVDQ
+163 LTTVDH
-169 LQEYGAQ
+169 LQDYGAQ
-176 LAQDIQQITAGEQRS
+176 LALDIQQIAAGEQRS

-197 QVSIAVALS
+197 QVTTAVALS
-206 AAAIQLQGGTKK
+206 AAAIQLHSGTKK

-223 PIQRELDRQEIL
+223 PIQRELDKQEIL

-259 KTADELLL
+259 RTADELLL
-267 TQLDNHGNAD
+267 TQLEAQPSPD

-311 QLNCVDMVVQDLLK
+311 QLQCVDIAVQDLLE
-325 NVCRLFQVQAGERKI
+325 NVCRLFQVQVNEQKI
-340 TLECN
+340 LIDC
-345 ATPGHLKL
+345 ATIPAHLKL
-353 HGDPAQIEQ
+353 KADPAHLEQ
-362 ALINLVKNSMD
+362 ALINLVRNALD
-373 ALSSM
+373 ASS
-378 NNGRIYLHAY
+378 GKDDGHIYLKAY
-388 IGHGGN
+388 IGHSGN

-400 DNGIGIPIDK
+400 DNGTGIPTDK

-444 CALHDE
+444 CALQGE
-450 KGGSLLRLMF
+450 NGGSVLRLMF

>member
-1 MISNAVMSIKSGLTD
+1 MISNAVLSIKSGLTD

-21 LLRLVLILCTMLLLA
+21 LLRLVLILCTMLLLVIVFQA
-36 GIYHA
+36 EKLLIFSLVGIIM
-41 EPFLLFSM
+41 LL
-49 IGIAILLSIQIYLLF
+49 LTQIYFLF
-64 SYMQSTQSEMENFF
+64 GYMQSTQREMEIFF
-78 DAVRYEDGARRINTR
+78 EAVRYEDGARRINTR

-99 LKVLWEELQTQLQQL
+99 LQVQWQEIQTQLQQL

-135 LVVVEDK
+135 LVVVEDE
-142 GEGAKIELVNVAAQ
+142 GEGGKIELVNSAAQ

-163 LAAVDQ
+163 LAVVDQ
-169 LQEYGAQ
+169 LQDYGMQ
-176 LAQDIQQITAGEQRS
+176 LALDIQQITAGEQRS
-191 SHLLSD
+191 SYLLSD

-206 AAAIQLQGGTKK
+206 AAAIQLHGGTKK

-259 KTADELLL
+259 KTANELLL
-267 TQLDNHGNAD
+267 TQLDNHGSAD

-311 QLNCVDMVVQDLLK
+311 QLACVDIVVQDLLVD
-325 NVCRLFQVQAGERKI
+325 VCRLFQVQAQEQKI
-340 TLECN
+340 TLECTT
-345 ATPGHLKL
+345 TPEHLKL
-353 HGDPAQIEQ
+353 HADPAQVEQ
-362 ALINLVKNSMD
+362 ALINLVKNAIDAVHTMD
-373 ALSSM
+373 
-378 NNGRIYLHAY
+378 NGQIYLHAY

-394 LLIDVI
+394 LLIDVT
-400 DNGIGIPIDK
+400 DNGIGIPADK

-444 CALHDE
+444 CALQGE
-450 KGGSLLRLMF
+450 NGGSILRLMF

>member
-1 MISNAVMSIKSGLTD
+1 MISNAVLSIKSGLTD

-21 LLRLVLILCTMLLLA
+21 LLRLVLILCTMSLLA
-36 GIYHA
+36 GVYHA
-41 EPFLLFSM
+41 EQVLIFSM

-64 SYMQSTQSEMENFF
+64 YYMQSTQREMESFF

-93 FKQSQN
+93 FKQSQH

-135 LVVVEDK
+135 LVVVEDE
-142 GEGAKIELVNVAAQ
+142 GEGGKIELVNSAAQ

-163 LAAVDQ
+163 LTAMDQ
-169 LQEYGAQ
+169 LHDYGAQ
-176 LAQDIQQITAGEQRS
+176 LALDIRQITAGEQRS

-197 QVSIAVALS
+197 QVSIAVAVS
-206 AAAIQLQGGTKK
+206 AAAIQLHSGTKK

-259 KTADELLL
+259 KTANELLL
-267 TQLDNHGNAD
+267 TQLDNRGGAD

-311 QLNCVDMVVQDLLK
+311 QLKCVDIVVQDLLMD
-325 NVCRLFQVQAGERKI
+325 VCRLFQVQAGERGI
-340 TLECN
+340 ILRCTT
-345 ATPGHLKL
+345 TPEHLRL
-353 HGDPAQIEQ
+353 HADPAHVEQ
-362 ALINLVKNSMD
+362 ALINLVKNAVD
-373 ALSSM
+373 AVAEKTHGHIFLK
-378 NNGRIYLHAY
+378 AY

-394 LLIDVI
+394 VLIDVI
-400 DNGIGIPIDK
+400 DNGAGIAAEK

-444 CALHDE
+444 CALQGE
-450 KGGSLLRLMF
+450 KGGSILRLMF